1 MTDPKVDMKSK
12 KAKSFDFAIM
22 CRLFCKYKK
31 QTKIQKIKQ

>member
-31 QTKIQKIKQ
+31 QKIQKIKQ